1 MDIMFIIGMFAAI
14 LTTSAFLPQ
23 VIKAH
28 RSKHT
33 KDLSLEMFVVFSIG
47 LILWIVYGVIL
58 WSLPIILAN
67 SITLLLCAYLIILK
81 IKFD

>member
-1 MDIMFIIGMFAAI
+1 MDVIFIIGMLAAV
-14 LTTSAFLPQ
+14 LTTTAFLPQ

-28 RSKHT
+28 KSKHT